1 MKNYVLWLKIAA
13 ISQFI
18 TTTIHTISLFVPL
31 VPSNDTEKQLIS
43 LVNTYQFDFGAG
55 FHRTIS
61 DLMLVLNACYSLIC
75 LMGGLIIWHLLR
87 KKVVPEIL
95 RGVININLV
104 IFGICFVLVAI
115 FTFLVP
121 IVLTGLILLFLIVPR
136 SIIMINRTKKNTF
149 S

>member
-61 DLMLVLNACYSLIC
+61 DLMLVLSACYGLVC
-75 LMGGLIIWHLLR
+75 LMGALINWHLLQ
-87 KKVVPEIL
+87 KKVEPRIL
-95 RGVININLV
+95 KGVININLV
-104 IFGICFVLVAI
+104 IFGICFALVVTFA
-115 FTFLVP
+115 FLVP
-121 IVLTGLILLFLIVPR
+121 IILTGLILLFLLVSRVII
-136 SIIMINRTKKNTF
+136 SINPIK
-149 S
+149 